1 MTVRLYRNFST
12 QDEIDKEYNPSTS
25 VSNADHY
32 IQWYVDES
40 AAVRRELA
48 CELDLQFGPTLDETV
63 DIFPARVA
71 SAPLLVFI
79 HGGYWRR
86 FSSKEFSLVARGL
99 VAHGIAV
106 AVTNYS
112 LCPKASVSEITRQSR
127 AAITW
132 LYRHAGS
139 FGADPERIFVA
150 GHSAGG
156 HQVGMVVS
164 TDWPGN
170 YGLPADTVK
179 GGIPISGLFDLR
191 PLRYSYIQPTV
202 MLDHESIE
210 RQSPHFI
217 IPDVAPPLLVSVG
230 GDESSEFLRQSS
242 DYLAAWRAKGL
253 AGELFVQRGKHHF
266 DVIDGFTDADSL
278 LCKTVVDF
286 IAGA

>member
-1 MTVRLYRNFST
+1 MKLYRNFST

-25 VSNADHY
+25 VSNADYY

-48 CELDLQFGPTLDETV
+48 CELDLPFGPTLDETV
-63 DIFPARVA
+63 DIFPARA
-71 SAPLLVFI
+71 ANAPLLVFI

-112 LCPKASVSEITRQSR
+112 LCPKVPVSEITRQSR
-127 AAITW
+127 AAIAW
-132 LYRHAGS
+132 LHRHAGR
-139 FGADPERIFVA
+139 FGANPERIFVA

-164 TDWPGN
+164 TNWSGD
-170 YGLPADTVK
+170 YGLPDDIIK
-179 GGIPISGLFDLR
+179 GGISISGLFDLR

-210 RQSPHFI
+210 RQSPQFI
-217 IPDVAPPLLVSVG
+217 IPTVAPPLLVSVG

-253 AGELFVQRGKHHF
+253 TGELFVQQRKHHF
-266 DVIDGFTDADSL
+266 DAIDGFVEADSL

-286 IAGA
+286 IASA

>member
-112 LCPKASVSEITRQSR
+112 LCPRR
-127 AAITW
+127 
-132 LYRHAGS
+132 R
-139 FGADPERIFVA
+139 
-150 GHSAGG
+150 
-156 HQVGMVVS
+156 
-164 TDWPGN
+164 
-170 YGLPADTVK
+170 
-179 GGIPISGLFDLR
+179 
-191 PLRYSYIQPTV
+191 
-202 MLDHESIE
+202 
-210 RQSPHFI
+210 
-217 IPDVAPPLLVSVG
+217 
-230 GDESSEFLRQSS
+230 
-242 DYLAAWRAKGL
+242 
-253 AGELFVQRGKHHF
+253 
-266 DVIDGFTDADSL
+266 
-278 LCKTVVDF
+278 
-286 IAGA
+286 